1 MNWSM
6 LAAHEVSEDCASW
19 MFNVRFLELEKIVDL
34 ELFALFLDL
43 FLGSLNYALADQKRF
58 AC

>member
-6 LAAHEVSEDCASW
+6 LAAHEVSEACAPW

-34 ELFALFLDL
+34 E
-43 FLGSLNYALADQKRF
+43 
-58 AC
+58 